1 MTAYSGLYYSENEVF
16 KETSLFNASCFD
28 SGVILYEVLRVY
40 KETCLFLEDH
50 VQRLQESVSLSGY
63 SYTVS
68 ISVIHHII
76 KGLIGI
82 NKFSSGNVK
91 IVLYFKTGNQPVL
104 YTYFIPHL
112 YPTPAQYK
120 HGVESDLF
128 KAVRLNPNVKR
139 LQPDIRQRVSD
150 FIRAENL
157 YDALLVDDDGTVTE
171 GSKTN
176 VFFIQRE
183 LIYTSPGDKVLKGIT
198 RGKLIYLCSKLNF
211 KLIEQPIY
219 INSLHEFEAAFFT
232 GTSPKVLPI
241 KRIGNLEFQISNPA
255 TNALIK
261 AYDNLIASYINVSLI
276 IR

>member
-1 MTAYSGLYYSENEVF
+1 MTEYSGLYFSENDVF
-16 KETSLFNASCFD
+16 KEASLFNAQCFD
-28 SGVILYEVLRVY
+28 SGVILYEVLRIY

-50 VQRLQESVSLSGY
+50 VQRLQESVRLSGY

-68 ISVIHHII
+68 VPVIHHII
-76 KGLIGI
+76 KGLIRI

-91 IVLYFKTGNQPVL
+91 IELHFKTGNQPVL

-112 YPTPAQYK
+112 YPTPSQYK

-157 YDALLVDDDGTVTE
+157 YDALLVDEDDTITE

-176 VFFIQRE
+176 VFFIQGE
-183 LIYTSPGDKVLKGIT
+183 LIYTPPGDRVLKGIT
-198 RGKLIYLCSKLNF
+198 RGKIINLCSKLNF
-211 KLIEQPIY
+211 RLIEQPVS
-219 INSLHEFEAAFFT
+219 INSLHKFEAAFFT

-241 KRIGNLEFQISNPA
+241 RRIANFKYQVSNRA
-255 TNALIK
+255 INTLIK
-261 AYDNLIASYINVSLI
+261 AYNNLIASYISG
-276 IR
+276 